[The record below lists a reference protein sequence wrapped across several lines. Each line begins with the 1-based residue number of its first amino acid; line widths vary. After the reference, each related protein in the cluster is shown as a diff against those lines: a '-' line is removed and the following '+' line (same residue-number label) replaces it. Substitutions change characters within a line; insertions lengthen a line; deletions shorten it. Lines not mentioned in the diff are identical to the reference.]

1 MGTAYLGERKVYEAP
16 EDMAADLKGSLR
28 ASEATEERDNTSI
41 ALDNEH
47 IEESQVRQRKN
58 I

>member
-16 EDMAADLKGSLR
+16 ENVPADLKGSLR
-28 ASEATEERDNTSI
+28 ASDATEERDNTSI

-47 IEESQVRQRKN
+47 IEESQVRQRKKV
-58 I
+58 

>member
-1 MGTAYLGERKVYEAP
+1 MGTAYLGGRKVYEAP
-16 EDMAADLKGSLR
+16 EDVAANLQGSLR
-28 ASEATEERDNTSI
+28 TSDATEERDNTSI

-47 IEESQVRQRKN
+47 IEESHVRQRKK